1 MKKIANYQK
10 ELKSSILH
18 LQRKELQKILKV
30 QSEIIRAIHNFTALK
45 GIINV
50 PPLMLSPVTDPLS
63 HSVYNA
69 NIEYAGNKFSLMKSM
84 IFHKQL
90 LMTNENIDSIYIVSP
105 NVRLE
110 TKERK
115 NTGKHLFEFT
125 QIDFEFKNKDREF
138 FLNFMEELIV
148 FIFRSLN
155 INVPKELLELRGSL
169 LKIPGSFK
177 RYTSGELKKKY
188 GEDFEKIASEKA
200 KEPFWIFDHKRE
212 FYDKEDMKNR
222 GHYINYDIIWP
233 EGFGEALSGG
243 EREYEY
249 KNIVRKMEENK
260 NDKEQFKYYLKVA
273 RSGILKPSAGG
284 GLGLERI
291 TRFVTKIK
299 DIADITAFNRK
310 PFSKIIF

>member
-1 MKKIANYQK
+1 MKKTANYQK

-18 LQRKELQKILKV
+18 IQRKELQKILKV
-30 QSEIIRAIHNFTALK
+30 QSEIIRTVHNFAALK

-69 NIEYAGNKFSLMKSM
+69 NIKYAGNKFSLMKSM

-90 LMTNENIDSIYIVSP
+90 LMTNENINSIYVVSP

-115 NTGKHLFEFT
+115 YTGRHLFEFT

-138 FLNFMEELIV
+138 FLNFMEELIKY
-148 FIFRSLN
+148 IFRSLN
-155 INVPKELLELRGSL
+155 KNVPEELLELRGSL
-169 LKIPGSFK
+169 LKIPEAFK
-177 RYTSGELKKKY
+177 RYTSGELKEKY
-188 GEDFEKIASEKA
+188 GENFEKIASEKA

-212 FYDKEDMKNR
+212 FYDKEDMKKR

-243 EREYEY
+243 EREFEY
-249 KNIVRKMEENK
+249 KQIVKRMNENK
-260 NDKEQFKYYLKVA
+260 NDKKQFKYYLKVA
-273 RSGILKPSAGG
+273 KSGMLKPSAGG

-291 TRFVTKIK
+291 TRFVTKRK
-299 DIADITAFNRK
+299 DIADVTAFNRK